1 MDRVIE
7 KQGRPLIQWVLMAA
21 GALAVI
27 FIAWQLFVRTGSSR
41 LRVDSTRVTTAVVE
55 KGLFSEYYPFDGSV
69 EPATSV
75 YLDVEQ
81 GGRVEKIF
89 VEGGAM
95 VQKGDLI
102 MRFDNV
108 SAQRNAIDTEI
119 RLLETLDTYRNTE
132 FNKATSSLQR
142 QDTLLDLDHQL
153 QDLDAKFRRYDT
165 LMKSPNS
172 PISQEQYET
181 TRDQLKFL
189 RSRRELMA
197 ERIRQEEIMSNNQLE
212 QARRSIARMN
222 ESRELLSRS
231 MEAMEVRAPISGS
244 LSTIDA
250 EVGQN
255 VPPGKRVGQIDV
267 LDGYKIRTRID
278 QAYNGRVQVGTP
290 GHVTLDG
297 KSWDVKVQKVYPEV
311 KQNIF
316 EADVVFVDAVP
327 TSLRR
332 GQTVTVELNFSSPK
346 ESLIVAKGSF
356 YQHTAGRWV
365 YLVAADG
372 KNARRVDVQLGRQ
385 NPRQVEV
392 LGGLQEGD
400 RIVAS
405 GYDGYN
411 DLDEL
416 NFSEAIP
423 PQQAKP

>member
-41 LRVDSTRVTTAVVE
+41 LRVDSTRITTAVVE

-153 QDLDAKFRRYDT
+153 QDLEAKFRRYDT

-250 EVGQN
+250 EMGQN
-255 VPPGKRVGQIDV
+255 VPPGKRIGQIDV

-278 QAYNGRVQVGTP
+278 QAYNGRVQVDTS

-297 KSWDVKVQKVYPEV
+297 KSWNVKVQKVYPEV

-316 EADVVFVDAVP
+316 EADVVFADAVP

>member
-41 LRVDSTRVTTAVVE
+41 LRVDSTRLNTAVVE

-89 VEGGAM
+89 VEGGAH
-95 VQKGDLI
+95 VNQGDLI

-108 SAQRNAIDTEI
+108 SAQRNAIETET

-153 QDLDAKFRRYDT
+153 QDLEAKFKRYDT
-165 LMKSPNS
+165 LMKTPNS
-172 PISQEQYET
+172 PISQETYET

-197 ERIRQEEIMSNNQLE
+197 ERIRQEEIMSANQLE
-212 QARRSIARMN
+212 LARRSIARMN

-267 LDGYKIRTRID
+267 LDGYKIRTHID

-316 EADVVFVDAVP
+316 DADVVFADEVP

-372 KNARRVDVQLGRQ
+372 KSARRVDVQLGRQ

-392 LGGLQEGD
+392 LEGLKEGD

-416 NFSEAIP
+416 NFSEAITT
-423 PQQAKP
+423 QQAKP

>member
-1 MDRVIE
+1 MDKVIE
-7 KQGRPLIQWVLMAA
+7 KKGRPLLQWVLMAA
-21 GALAVI
+21 GALAAVLI
-27 FIAWQLFVRTGSSR
+27 VWQLFVRTGSSR
-41 LRVDSTRVTTAVVE
+41 LRVDSTRLNTAVVE

-89 VEGGAM
+89 VEGGAK
-95 VQKGDLI
+95 VQKGELI

-108 SAQRNAIDTEI
+108 SAQRNAIETET
-119 RLLETLDTYRNTE
+119 RLLETLNTYRNTE
-132 FNKATSSLQR
+132 FNTATSGLQR

-153 QDLDAKFRRYDT
+153 QDLEAKFRRYDA
-165 LMKSPNS
+165 LMKTPNS
-172 PISQEQYET
+172 PISQETFET

-189 RSRRELMA
+189 RGRRDLMA

-212 QARRSIARMN
+212 LARRSIARMN

-267 LDGYKIRTRID
+267 LDGYKIRTHID

-297 KSWDVKVQKVYPEV
+297 KSWEVKVQKVYPEV

-316 EADVVFVDAVP
+316 DADVVFAGEVP
-327 TSLRR
+327 PSLRR
-332 GQTVTVELNFSSPK
+332 GQTVTVELSFSSPS

-365 YLVAADG
+365 YLVSKDG
-372 KNARRVDVQLGRQ
+372 SSARRVDVRLGRQ

-392 LGGLQEGD
+392 IEGLHEGD

-405 GYDGYN
+405 GYDSYN
-411 DLDEL
+411 DIDEL

-423 PQQAKP
+423 PQQGKP

>member
-7 KQGRPLIQWVLMAA
+7 RKGRPLIQWVLIAA
-21 GALAVI
+21 GALVAI
-27 FIAWQLFVRTGSSR
+27 FIVWQLFVRTGSSR
-41 LRVDSTRVTTAVVE
+41 LRVDSTHLNTAVVE

-81 GGRVEKIF
+81 GGRVETIF
-89 VEGGAM
+89 VEGGAQ

-108 SAQRNAIDTEI
+108 TAQRNAIETET
-119 RLLETLDTYRNTE
+119 RLLEALDTYRNTE

-153 QDLDAKFRRYDT
+153 QDLEAKFRRYDT
-165 LMKSPNS
+165 LMKSPHS

-189 RSRRELMA
+189 RSRRDLMA
-197 ERIRQEEIMSNNQLE
+197 ERIRQEEIMSTNQLE

-231 MEAMEVRAPISGS
+231 MEAMEVRAPISGT

-267 LDGYKIRTRID
+267 LDGFKVRTRID

-316 EADVVFVDAVP
+316 EADVVFVDEVP
-327 TSLRR
+327 TTLRR

-372 KNARRVDVQLGRQ
+372 RSARRVDVQLGRQ

-392 LGGLQEGD
+392 LGGLKEGD

-416 NFSEAIP
+416 TFSVPIP
-423 PQQAKP
+423 SQQGKP

>member
-1 MDRVIE
+1 
-7 KQGRPLIQWVLMAA
+7 
-21 GALAVI
+21 
-27 FIAWQLFVRTGSSR
+27 
-41 LRVDSTRVTTAVVE
+41 
-55 KGLFSEYYPFDGSV
+55 
-69 EPATSV
+69 
-75 YLDVEQ
+75 
-81 GGRVEKIF
+81 
-89 VEGGAM
+89 
-95 VQKGDLI
+95 
-102 MRFDNV
+102 
-108 SAQRNAIDTEI
+108 
-119 RLLETLDTYRNTE
+119 
-132 FNKATSSLQR
+132 
-142 QDTLLDLDHQL
+142 
-153 QDLDAKFRRYDT
+153 
-165 LMKSPNS
+165 MKSPNS

-189 RSRRELMA
+189 KSRRELMA

-212 QARRSIARMN
+212 LARRSIARMN

-231 MEAMEVRAPISGS
+231 MEAMEVRAPITGS

-255 VPPGKRVGQIDV
+255 VPPGKRIGQIDV
-267 LDGYKIRTRID
+267 LDGYKIRTHID

-311 KQNIF
+311 RQNIF
-316 EADVVFVDAVP
+316 DADVVFADEVP

-365 YLVAADG
+365 YLLAADG
-372 KNARRVDVQLGRQ
+372 KSARRVDVQLGRQ

-392 LGGLQEGD
+392 LDGLQEGD

-405 GYDGYN
+405 GYDTYN

-416 NFSEAIP
+416 TFSEAIP
-423 PQQAKP
+423 AQQEKP

>member
-1 MDRVIE
+1 
-7 KQGRPLIQWVLMAA
+7 MAA

-27 FIAWQLFVRTGSSR
+27 FIVWQLFVRTGSSR
-41 LRVDSTRVTTAVVE
+41 LRVDATRLNTAVVE

-89 VEGGAM
+89 VEGGAK

-108 SAQRNAIDTEI
+108 SAQRSAIETET

-153 QDLDAKFRRYDT
+153 QDLEAKFRRYDT

-189 RSRRELMA
+189 KSRRELMA

-212 QARRSIARMN
+212 LARRSIARMN

-255 VPPGKRVGQIDV
+255 VPPGKRIGQIDV
-267 LDGYKIRTRID
+267 LDGYKIRTHID

-311 KQNIF
+311 RQNIF
-316 EADVVFVDAVP
+316 DADVVFADEVP

-365 YLVAADG
+365 YLLAADG
-372 KNARRVDVQLGRQ
+372 KSARRVDVQLGRQ

-392 LGGLQEGD
+392 LDGLQEGD

-405 GYDGYN
+405 GYDTYN

-416 NFSEAIP
+416 TFSEAIP
-423 PQQAKP
+423 AQQEKP

>member
-7 KQGRPLIQWVLMAA
+7 KQGRPLTQWVLIAA
-21 GALAVI
+21 GALVAI
-27 FIAWQLFVRTGSSR
+27 FIVWQLFVRTGSSR
-41 LRVDSTRVTTAVVE
+41 LRVDSTRLNTAVVE

-89 VEGGAM
+89 VEGGAK

-108 SAQRNAIDTEI
+108 SAQRSAIETET

-153 QDLDAKFRRYDT
+153 QDLEARFRRYDT
-165 LMKSPNS
+165 LMKTPNS

-212 QARRSIARMN
+212 LARRSIARMN

-231 MEAMEVRAPISGS
+231 MEAMEVRAPITGS

-255 VPPGKRVGQIDV
+255 VPPGKRIGQIDV
-267 LDGYKIRTRID
+267 LDGYKIRTHID

-311 KQNIF
+311 RQNIF
-316 EADVVFVDAVP
+316 DADVVFADEVP

-372 KNARRVDVQLGRQ
+372 KTAHRVDVQLGRQ

-392 LGGLQEGD
+392 LEGLKEGD

-416 NFSEAIP
+416 KFSEAITT
-423 PQQAKP
+423 QQAKP